1 MERPGPERKQTESLD
16 SKWYRDFETISSQN
30 DITECLD
37 GDLEY
42 RSEERRLFELGEKIN
57 PELDYPNIDSEIL
70 EKEEREL
77 MRLKEAIIN
86 DEQNEVIKQA
96 YRWRINEKIAEI
108 RMLKATA
115 TGDMKR
121 FKRYS
126 EFVYGRPSVDI
137 FYLSIKEIKEQLE
150 KTEKSENP
158 VVSQATQELLNLLP
172 VPEND
177 IVMPERPTQEL
188 VNLVHEIFE
197 EEWRE
202 LGTSEIPTEALTSEV
217 VVQVFEKALEAIGA
231 NNWQVVIDKD
241 RTRVNVS
248 QEQLLIKVP
257 KDREREIDHLKLKTL
272 VMHEI
277 KRHVERRISGENSKL
292 SLLGLGLDRYIKGEE
307 GVAKVTEHGIEGEF
321 KSFATP
327 EMYLAIGLALG
338 LDGKERDF
346 REVYEILE
354 KHFFLKEVRK
364 KASIPT
370 EDAIKIARK
379 KAWNHC
385 VRAFRGTDCKTRGT
399 VYTKDI
405 VYRDGTIGVWHLLS
419 QDIREAYKFSIGKYD
434 PTNERHLWILSQLD
448 ITDDALEEMERPT
461 F

>member
-1 MERPGPERKQTESLD
+1 MERPGPELKQTESLD
-16 SKWYRDFETISSQN
+16 SRWYRDFEIISSQN
-30 DITECLD
+30 DVIECLN
-37 GDLEY
+37 GDKEY
-42 RSEERRLFELGEKIN
+42 RSEERRLFELGEKSN
-57 PELDYPNIDSEIL
+57 PELDYPNIDLRLL
-70 EKEEREL
+70 EKEENEL
-77 MRLKEAIIN
+77 LMLKEAIIN
-86 DEQNEVIKQA
+86 KEQNEVIKQA

-108 RMLKATA
+108 RMLKATG
-115 TGDMKR
+115 TGDMRR

-126 EFVYGRPSVDI
+126 EFVYGKPSVDI
-137 FYLSIKEIKEQLE
+137 FYLSINEIKERLE
-150 KTEKSENP
+150 KTENSDNP
-158 VVSQATQELLNLLP
+158 VVNQTSQELLKLLP
-172 VPEND
+172 VHEND
-177 IVMPERPTQEL
+177 IVVPEKPTQEL

-217 VVQVFEKALEAIGA
+217 VVQVFEKALKAIGA

-277 KRHVERRISGENSKL
+277 KRHVERRVKGENSKL
-292 SLLGLGLDRYIKGEE
+292 SLLGLGLDRYVKGEE
-307 GVAKVTEHGIEGEF
+307 GVAKVTEQGVEGKF

-354 KHFFLKEVRK
+354 KHFFLKEMRK
-364 KASIPT
+364 KESISAQEAT
-370 EDAIKIARK
+370 KIAK
-379 KAWNHC
+379 NKAWNHC
-385 VRAFRGTDCKTRGT
+385 VRAFRGTDCKTKG
-399 VYTKDI
+399 VAYTKDI
-405 VYRDGTIGVWHLLS
+405 VYRDGAIGVWHLLS
-419 QDIREAYKFSIGKYD
+419 QDISEAYKFSIGKYD
-434 PTNERHLWILSQLD
+434 PSNERHLWILSQLE
-448 ITDDALEEMERPT
+448 ITDDRLEKLETP
-461 F
+461 